1 MGGSGG
7 VFFPGSNS
15 PDEISKK
22 IRSEEQAK
30 GQAFEIEVT
39 DLIRTLLS
47 DVNDRDTNQI
57 QKHIQGI
64 KKALNLGVDGT
75 IDLRYGGSLSKNT
88 FVEGLSDIDTLAI
101 LNKSEL
107 MHLNPNEVKD
117 YIYNR
122 IRESLPTTDIV
133 SGKKAVTI
141 NFTSEYSIQILPAL
155 KDGNGIRI
163 PSSTDPNEWSKI
175 IQPKKFVETLRY
187 VNIKNSGKLIPVI
200 KLAKSIIS
208 TLPERRQLSG
218 YHVEALG
225 IEVFSNYSGD
235 KTPKAMLKH
244 FFTEASKK
252 VLEPIKDK
260 TGQTIH
266 VDNYLKAANSIERKM
281 VSDSLS
287 TVSRKMQNADGSK
300 DIRAWNE
307 ILK

>member
-7 VFFPGSNS
+7 VFFPGGNS
-15 PDEISKK
+15 PDEISKR
-22 IRSEEQAK
+22 IRSEEQTK
-30 GQAFEIEVT
+30 DQAFEIKVT

-47 DVNDRDTNQI
+47 NVNDRDTNQI
-57 QKHIQGI
+57 QTHIQRI
-64 KKALNLGVDGT
+64 KQALNLGVDGT

-107 MHLNPNEVKD
+107 MHLSPNEVKD
-117 YIYNR
+117 YFYDR
-122 IRESLPTTDIV
+122 IRESLPYTDIV

-163 PSSTDPNEWSKI
+163 PSSSDPNEWSKI